1 MTECVIFAANERVM
15 QQVERILGL
24 LAGIIIFGA
33 QVVYLINTIG
43 RKVRPSVLSWT
54 GWAFLM
60 GTSVVAQV
68 VGKGWQWSMT
78 GILFST
84 VGCLAISTTAV
95 LTRNYSLQRKDWLYV
110 VLGALCVGVYML
122 SANPWM
128 TTIFAIGADAV
139 LGVPTIKKAWH
150 DPVSERSWAWV
161 LGVISSTL
169 ALVIC
174 VGHDWIYVLFPAYLV
189 LFNGLLAYLT
199 QVAPRRQVT
208 GLK

>member
-1 MTECVIFAANERVM
+1 M

-24 LAGIIIFGA
+24 VAGIIIFGA

-95 LTRNYSLQRKDWLYV
+95 LTRNYSLERKDWLYV
-110 VLGALCVGVYML
+110 ILGALCVGVYLL

-161 LGVISSTL
+161 MGVISSTL

-174 VGHDWIYVLFPAYLV
+174 VGHDWIYVLFPGYLV

-208 GLK
+208 GAPRG